1 MGERREAVMTQRSDR
16 NATLLA
22 EAGPRVRAPR
32 KADLP
37 DPFTRSEVHE
47 TPLPFAAP
55 SMEAAAKGVCALLTE
70 TAHRLRSWSLDR
82 RDPVR
87 HLTWL
92 VPLATIVPLVLI
104 VAGVHWTWPTV
115 LAVVVV
121 SGAAGVVSGLSHRV
135 AVLAREISAELEH
148 GVPPLQ
154 LADEIETLI
163 GLDPENDPARLLLAH
178 LRVQQNDPL
187 GALLQLAPLR
197 DRHPDDGTVVLL
209 AAVAYA
215 DLGAAEDA
223 ARMLDALQLDDEHP
237 WAPMVRQFHEACR
250 REGDAVRV
258 SSDEFD
264 LDV

>member
-1 MGERREAVMTQRSDR
+1 MTQRSDR

-37 DPFTRSEVHE
+37 DPFVRSDLHE

-55 SMEAAAKGVCALLTE
+55 SMEAAANSVSALLTE

-92 VPLATIVPLVLI
+92 VPLATVGPLALV
-104 VAGVHWTWPTV
+104 VTGVHWVWPAA
-115 LAVVVV
+115 L
-121 SGAAGVVSGLSHRV
+121 AAGVVFGAMRLVSGLSHRV
-135 AVLAREISAELEH
+135 AVLSREISAELEH

-154 LADEIETLI
+154 LVDEIETLI

-178 LRVQQNDPL
+178 VRVQQNDPL

-197 DRHPDDGTVVLL
+197 DRHPDDGMVVLL

-215 DLGAAEDA
+215 ALGAAEDA
-223 ARMLDALQLDDEHP
+223 ARMLDALQLDSEHP
-237 WAPMVRQFHEACR
+237 WTPMVRQFHEACR
-250 REGDAVRV
+250 REMDAVRV